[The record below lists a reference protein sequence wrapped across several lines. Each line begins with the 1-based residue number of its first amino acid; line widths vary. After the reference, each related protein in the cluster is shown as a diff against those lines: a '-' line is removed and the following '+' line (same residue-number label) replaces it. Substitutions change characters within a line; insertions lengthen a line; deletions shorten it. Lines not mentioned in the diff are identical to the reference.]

1 MAFSAGSVHLCTAAA
16 LYWYLDPTEPPIS
29 VGFTLPISEA
39 FVYVPLILH
48 IVLPLVGNFVLSW
61 TLLMQGSNH
70 LYGEMV
76 SSC

>member
-1 MAFSAGSVHLCTAAA
+1 MAFSAGSVHLCTAAV
-16 LYWYLDPTEPPIS
+16 LYWYLDPTDRGLS
-29 VGFTLPISEA
+29 HPISEA